1 MLTIYD
7 WHTRFSQQA
16 QWTADLRKYIF
27 DTVSIQSAAS
37 ILDVGCGTGA
47 LEPDLRAF
55 TKASI
60 NALDIDFSRLQFAKN
75 IFDGNWV
82 NGDGVTLPFADN
94 SFDFS
99 LCHYLML
106 WLPKPLSVL
115 VEMKRVTCPGGHI
128 LLLAEPDYTHRVDFP
143 QELAQIGEMQSK
155 SLSTQGANPGIGSSI
170 GGLLHQAGIQVVEVG
185 LSGGQWRPG
194 GQSIETNLEWKT
206 IRADLGENLPTQT
219 LDDME
224 QLDIQARSTGER
236 ILYVPTFYAIGQVV
250 K

>member
-1 MLTIYD
+1 MLSIAD
-7 WHTRFSQQA
+7 WHARYSQQA
-16 QWTADLRKYIF
+16 EWTANLRKYIF
-27 DTVSIQSAAS
+27 DTLSIQSAAS

-60 NALDIDFSRLQFAKN
+60 NALDIDYSRLQFAKN

-82 NGDGVTLPFADN
+82 NGNGVTLPFADN

-115 VEMKRVTCPGGHI
+115 AEMKRVTCPGGHI

-143 QELAQIGEMQSK
+143 DKLAILGELQSD
-155 SLSTQGANPGIGSSI
+155 SLAKQGANPAIGRSIGS
-170 GGLLHQAGIQVVEVG
+170 LMNQAGIQIIEIG
-185 LSGGQWRPG
+185 LSGGQWQPAV
-194 GQSIETNLEWKT
+194 SNHDIVLEWKT
-206 IRADLGENLPTQT
+206 LRADLEEFITDKT
-219 LDDME
+219 LEEME
-224 QLDIQARSTGER
+224 QLDLIARTSGER
-236 ILYVPTFYAIGQVV
+236 ILYVPTFYAIGRVE